1 MTRKCT
7 SSDGRSECWT
17 SHLRVRDLFPTF
29 CGHVIDR
36 VLRSPGALAYRVH
49 DSTIKAVDSH
59 LRINGVVGDLS
70 CRDVP
75 LRMRHSFPSH
85 SGRQASVPDYG
96 GLSSDEDGV
105 YTSDLEE
112 LLELI
117 SSKG

>member
-1 MTRKCT
+1 M
-7 SSDGRSECWT
+7 
-17 SHLRVRDLFPTF
+17 
-29 CGHVIDR
+29 
-36 VLRSPGALAYRVH
+36 PGALAYRVH

-96 GLSSDEDGV
+96 GPSSDEDGV

-117 SSKG
+117 SSKGS